1 MAINKTGVLVKHT
14 GDADIQIEYDGVQ
27 ESIAVDG
34 LSAGTT
40 YEVSAY
46 IIDDTY
52 GTIYS
57 SPTTVTTISSGQL
70 TLSNVSAVWGTQTA
84 QLTFSCNW
92 TSTYNVPGVSN
103 NFKLFVSQTAD
114 FADSSEITPNWT
126 RQTDGLSGRINDT
139 VLTAKINTGTPNS
152 DYYVKVQLTD
162 VYGEVRSET
171 FHYYTPTSQ
180 TAGAMSFT
188 TNLYNYSASTTS
200 TIYTAGF
207 TYALS
212 WQTLVYTDDNW
223 ATMNSSGSWQL
234 NQNITTNFHPN
245 YWTTKLQVVD
255 IYGNKFLSSQT
266 GSVDI
271 VKPELSLFDTHS
283 GSIYYVL
290 YLNPQLAYDTAN
302 LVYSDGGTTSG
313 TIDLLPTISENMYGD
328 IPNLPD
334 GTYEVN
340 CKIAYDGTEY
350 AESGVKTITIQ
361 MRGGIH
367 LEDTS
372 ELNDGIL
379 YWSANFTSTFPM
391 ATGTVRAYK
400 DDDDYELLGS
410 SAVTFDGTTSGTAK
424 ADDTMDI
431 GVDSCVI
438 IFNGTDTQGFGVSS
452 EYWI

>member
-1 MAINKTGVLVKHT
+1 MAITKTGIT
-14 GDADIQIEYDGVQ
+14 
-27 ESIAVDG
+27 
-34 LSAGTT
+34 LSATGEADKTF
-40 YEVSAY
+40 ELDGQQSSVSATDLTPNKQYTVAAY
-46 IIDDTY
+46 IVDSGWGKIDAAQ
-52 GTIYS
+52 I
-57 SPTTVTTISSGQL
+57 TTFTTLPEGQL

-92 TSTYNVPGVSN
+92 ASTYNVPGVSN

-114 FADSSEITPNWT
+114 FSAASEITPSWT
-126 RQTDGLSGRINDT
+126 RQSDGLYGSINAT
-139 VLTAKINTGTPNS
+139 LTQKINTFTPNS

-162 VYGEVRSET
+162 IYGEVRSET